1 MNKKYFPLICNS
13 INSMSNDQLTT
24 FYNLYS
30 HFFSK
35 SNRIKNPQLN
45 RYHSIKNLLI
55 NKIKHHT
62 PKTKYKNILN
72 TIILIYS
79 NYSYDQIYNILL
91 ELN

>member
-1 MNKKYFPLICNS
+1 MKKNYFTIIRNS
-13 INSMSNDQLTT
+13 INTMSNDQLTT

-35 SNRIKNPQLN
+35 SNKIKTPQLN

-55 NKIKHHT
+55 NKIKYHT

-79 NYSYDQIYNILL
+79 NYSYNQIYNILL
-91 ELN
+91 DLT